1 MNLIYL
7 IVGIFC
13 GIGVCMGTLYSVA
26 QVILLEGYRR
36 WVHFAAVVV
45 MLTVM
50 WFLLEREAQT
60 AQILSPI
67 LLMTCAAAIWVE
79 HRWFKILPALQGVF
93 ASVLFAGYVQF

>member
-26 QVILLEGYRR
+26 QVVLLEGYRR
-36 WVHFAAVVV
+36 WIHFALIVM

-50 WFLLEREAQT
+50 WFLLERDALT
-60 AQILSPI
+60 ARLLSP
-67 LLMTCAAAIWVE
+67 LLLVACLAAVWAE
-79 HRWFKILPALQGVF
+79 SRWFKIMPLLQGVF
-93 ASVLFAGYVQF
+93 ACVLFAGYIRF